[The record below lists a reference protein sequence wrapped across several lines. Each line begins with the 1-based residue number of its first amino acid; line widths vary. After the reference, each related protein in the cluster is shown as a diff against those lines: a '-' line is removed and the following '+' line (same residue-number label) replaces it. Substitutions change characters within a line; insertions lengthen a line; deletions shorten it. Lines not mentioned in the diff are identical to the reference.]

1 MSIEQEMKTI
11 HDMQLTNLIPNPW
24 FETYKGDGVTII
36 TVSSRKYMVAYSVP
50 KDKNEAC
57 YIRNIY
63 VPEKYRRNGVALN
76 VINKVIDMFVKDGNG
91 IFEAEVEES
100 AEPFFKRL
108 NFVRVPNME
117 NNRMRLEVKIRRFN
131 YNKTK

>member
-1 MSIEQEMKTI
+1 
-11 HDMQLTNLIPNPW
+11 
-24 FETYKGDGVTII
+24 
-36 TVSSRKYMVAYSVP
+36 MVAYSVP